1 MVPTC
6 AMTLMLSEVHLS
18 GDGLIHGLLFLLV
31 VGIVLGIVWFLIQ
44 RAPFLNELFKQ
55 VLGYIIIFIGA
66 LIIINFLLGI
76 VGHPLV
82 TW

>member
-6 AMTLMLSEVHLS
+6 AMTPIFSEVHLS
-18 GDGLIHGLLFLLV
+18 GDNLIHALLFMLV
-31 VGIVLGIVWFLIQ
+31 VGIVLGIIWWLIQ
-44 RAPFLNELFKQ
+44 QAPFLNALFKQ
-55 VLGYIIIFIGA
+55 VLSYIVLFIGA
-66 LIIINFLLGI
+66 LVVINFLLSL